1 MATGKLADCHGGWG
15 VWLDV
20 LAMEAS
26 REVNTLMIGRSAF
39 GSVKK

>member
-1 MATGKLADCHGGWG
+1 MATGKLADFQGGWG

-26 REVNTLMIGRSAF
+26 REVNTPMIGRSAF
-39 GSVKK
+39 GSVKN